1 MLDKEAPPPLLL
13 FPCSSPAPPSI
24 HLYAPALSAFPLP
37 CLLQYPHYPLRHTVS
52 PCPSSPGPPYAPPP
66 FDGSLSCRLCVALF
80 LCPLRRR
87 VGGVRGPVPAHLR
100 RSSAGRLPLRAW
112 RNWGVAAG
120 AADRWP
126 EQTCCA
132 ARAAGP
138 AARGREASTPS
149 SIQRLRRSP
158 MASLFMLFTCACAA
172 ASAAAA
178 GAGPTLGWGESFLRV
193 GSAVTSPPAAAVPF
207 HSCRALR
214 RTLCRCPGPRPRPWP
229 LAGRERPRPAATL
242 VGAAARC
249 GSRRMGDSDSGA
261 RATRKVAALVERV
274 GGGPQSGWRAT
285 RCTTSAADRLRRPL
299 CCAGSAAEARRP
311 PHGDA
316 WVTTA

>member
-214 RTLCRCPGPRPRPWP
+214 RTLCRRPGPHPRPWP
-229 LAGRERPRPAATL
+229 LVGRERRDRRRPLLAPRRD
-242 VGAAARC
+242 VDRGEW
-249 GSRRMGDSDSGA
+249 
-261 RATRKVAALVERV
+261 ATRIVAHGRLGRWRRWSSAWAVARRV
-274 GGGPQSGWRAT
+274 DGAT